1 MKKSRLQPAP
11 TLKSIAKTLYPL
23 DMFTP
28 DPENARGHDARNI
41 RAIADSIKQFGQR
54 IPILVDADLVIR
66 KGNGTWLAMKLLER
80 KDIWAIP
87 LELDGPAKAAFAI
100 ADNRAAELA
109 HWEWQIVKNTL
120 QKLEAEG
127 QDITELGFADFELE
141 PLLAASWKPPAIE
154 GTASQTPASK
164 DDPPTERIILA
175 TDAEFEIITS
185 TIKRMRRHWKGHN
198 LSDGLALSLIC
209 QEWKPDEE

>member
-1 MKKSRLQPAP
+1 MKKTRQQPE
-11 TLKSIAKTLYPL
+11 TLKSITKTLYPL

-66 KGNGTWLAMKLLER
+66 KGNGTWLATKLLQR
-80 KDIWAIP
+80 THIWAIP
-87 LELDGPAKAAFAI
+87 LELEGPAKSAFAI
-100 ADNRAAELA
+100 ADNRTAELA
-109 HWEWQIVKNTL
+109 HWEWKIVKDTL
-120 QKLEAEG
+120 QRLEAEG
-127 QDITELGFADFELE
+127 QDITELGFADYELE

-154 GTASQTPASK
+154 GEVSQTPTAK
-164 DDPPTERIILA
+164 DDSPTERILLA
-175 TDAEFEIITS
+175 TEAEFEIITS
-185 TIKRMRRHWKGHN
+185 TIKRMRRHWKGQN